1 MNTSTEMRE
10 ELKDTLEEKAQ
21 DVSEKDE
28 EQLELQLPEKIQHIV
43 DSAQGKKPFV
53 VRLLNQAKL
62 LWIMVKDPD
71 FSMELSSKAIIVAG
85 LLYFVSPLDLL
96 PDVVPVIG
104 LLDDA
109 TMLSIVVSAMSG
121 ELERYGEFLLS
132 LKRNQ

>member
-62 LWIMVKDPD
+62 LWIMLKDPD

-96 PDVVPVIG
+96 PDVIPLIG

-121 ELERYGEFLLS
+121 ELERYGEFILS
-132 LKRNQ
+132 LKRDQ